1 VDALRLK
8 LPTGESM
15 TGSSKQRFLQQIE
28 PLKRELDS
36 VANL

>member
-1 VDALRLK
+1 MVGN
-8 LPTGESM
+8 T
-15 TGSSKQRFLQQIE
+15 KQRFLKQIE